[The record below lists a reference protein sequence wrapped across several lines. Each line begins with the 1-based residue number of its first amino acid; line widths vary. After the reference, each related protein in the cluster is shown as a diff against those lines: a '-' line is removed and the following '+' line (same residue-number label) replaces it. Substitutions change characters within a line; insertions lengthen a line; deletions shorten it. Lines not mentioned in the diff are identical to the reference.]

1 MGNQRWQGQGLSMVT
16 EEEAVEIATRLVQE
30 KVKEPWKFNSVHLVD
45 PLELIRTATWM
56 TPYDRHSILST
67 FKKEWMVLFDVP
79 VGGEGMTSTWMSPGA
94 LQVGVDVQT
103 GATHIEEF
111 VK

>member
-1 MGNQRWQGQGLSMVT
+1 
-16 EEEAVEIATRLVQE
+16 
-30 KVKEPWKFNSVHLVD
+30 
-45 PLELIRTATWM
+45 
-56 TPYDRHSILST
+56 
-67 FKKEWMVLFDVP
+67 

>member
-1 MGNQRWQGQGLSMVT
+1 MVT

-30 KVKEPWKFNSVHLVD
+30 KIKEPWKFNSVHLMD

-56 TPYDRHSILST
+56 TPYERRLLLT
-67 FKKEWMVLFDVP
+67 RCKKQWMVLFDVP
-79 VGGEGMTSTWMSPGA
+79 VGGEGMTTTWMSPGA
-94 LQVGVDVQT
+94 LQVGVEVQT
-103 GATHIEEF
+103 GIAHIEES

>member
-1 MGNQRWQGQGLSMVT
+1 M
-16 EEEAVEIATRLVQE
+16 
-30 KVKEPWKFNSVHLVD
+30 D

-56 TPYDRHSILST
+56 TPYERRLLLT
-67 FKKEWMVLFDVP
+67 RCRKQWMVLFDLT
-79 VGGEGMTSTWMSPGA
+79 VGGHGGLPACTLPGA
-94 LQVGVDVQT
+94 LQVGVEVET